1 MRADFYV
8 YLHRRNDTN
17 EIFYVGK
24 GRGDRAESVLS
35 RTHKWYSI
43 ACAVGRTVEYVST
56 GMTEEAALKLERET
70 IASMRSTGGKIVNVC
85 SGGGKVYM
93 KPKTKAQPT
102 PERAVV
108 DTEKRV
114 WKQQG
119 KKHPLTLSIR
129 QMVSTFGCSREEL
142 IDVIVGKAEV
152 TSDGWYLNEPKGA
165 QR

>member
-1 MRADFYV
+1 MRTDFYV

-35 RTHKWYSI
+35 RTLKWYSV
-43 ACAVGRTVEYVST
+43 ACAVGRTIEYLAT
-56 GMTEEAALKLERET
+56 GLSEDAALKLERET
-70 IASMRSTGGKIVNVC
+70 IASMRGAGGSIVNVS
-85 SGGGKVYM
+85 SGGGKIYM
-93 KPKTKAQPT
+93 KPKIKAQPM

-108 DTEKRV
+108 DTEKRI
-114 WKQQG
+114 WHQKG
-119 KKHPLTLSIR
+119 KKHSLALSIR

-142 IDVIVGKAEV
+142 IDVIVGKVEI
-152 TSDGWYLNEPKGA
+152 TSDGWYINEPKGV